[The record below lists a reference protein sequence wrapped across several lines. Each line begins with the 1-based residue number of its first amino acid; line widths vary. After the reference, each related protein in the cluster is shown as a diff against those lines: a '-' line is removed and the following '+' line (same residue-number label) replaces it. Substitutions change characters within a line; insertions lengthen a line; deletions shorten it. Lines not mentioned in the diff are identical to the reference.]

1 MAPPERAALRMQAE
15 VAEAAAGEPSSG
27 PAPGCGMEHL
37 VAAASAVIVAEMS
50 RGQFLQHHSSR
61 RVALA
66 AALACAACNSDVLT
80 ELPATTTGV
89 TEIVATMEIPFTT
102 GEPDDSTT
110 GTTMY
115 IPPPYTCRDAL
126 QCLSQDCLIY
136 LGMNPSPEPDLTPC
150 KECIEPLTT
159 EEWLFIFDLGEC
171 VGTYCAMQPVC
182 AEGDPM
188 KDSEACRACML
199 AGMGSVQGVPGC
211 EAQAKACK

>member
-1 MAPPERAALRMQAE
+1 
-15 VAEAAAGEPSSG
+15 
-27 PAPGCGMEHL
+27 MEHL

-50 RGQFLQHHSSR
+50 RGQFLQHR
-61 RVALA
+61 TPRLVALA
-66 AALACAACNSDVLT
+66 AALACATCNSDDLSEV
-80 ELPATTTGV
+80 PATTTGA

-126 QCLSQDCLIY
+126 QCLSEDCLIY
-136 LGMNPSPEPDLTPC
+136 LGQNPSPEPDLTPC

-171 VGTYCAMQPVC
+171 VGTYCAAKPEC
-182 AEGDPM
+182 IDGDPM
-188 KDSEACRACML
+188 KDSDMCRLCVL
-199 AGMGSVQGVPGC
+199 AGMGNPNGVPGC